1 MSKIKNNINE
11 EQLMEDEKIK
21 QLKEDPNV
29 DHVFDYNSITDEH
42 KKAVKEVLS
51 ILEKFGY
58 DMVSDMIK
66 LQFGIIQRPKYDLA
80 TSEFVKCCERANI
93 LTITQ
98 GYIIDN
104 NVEYPVVFIQDDI
117 RKLNDFIE
125 KVKSGS
131 Y

>member
-1 MSKIKNNINE
+1 MSNFEKNINY

-21 QLKEDPNV
+21 KIKEDPNI

-42 KKAVKEVLS
+42 RKAVKEVLN

-58 DMVSDMIK
+58 DMITDMIK
-66 LQFGIIQRPKYDLA
+66 LQFGITQRPKYDLNE
-80 TSEFVKCCERANI
+80 SEFVKCCQKANI
-93 LTITQ
+93 LTVTQ
-98 GYIIDN
+98 GYLVDN
-104 NVEYPVVFIQDDI
+104 NVEYPVVLIQDDI

-125 KVKSGS
+125 KIRSGS

>member
-1 MSKIKNNINE
+1 MPTFKNNINE
-11 EQLMEDEKIK
+11 EQIMEDEKAKKI
-21 QLKEDPNV
+21 KEDPDV

-42 KKAVKEVLS
+42 KKAIKEVLA
-51 ILEKFGY
+51 ILENFGY

-66 LQFGIIQRPKYDLA
+66 LKFNITQRPKYDLS
-80 TSEFVKCCERANI
+80 TSEFVKCCEKANI

-104 NVEYPVVFIQDDI
+104 SVEYPVVFIQDDI
-117 RKLNDFIE
+117 RTLNDFIE
-125 KVKSGS
+125 KIKLGL

>member
-1 MSKIKNNINE
+1 MKSNTNIINE
-11 EQLMEDEKIK
+11 EQLMEDEKAKKI
-21 QLKEDPNV
+21 KEDPNI

-42 KKAVKEVLS
+42 RKAVKEVLN

-58 DMVSDMIK
+58 DMVTDMIK
-66 LQFGIIQRPKYDLA
+66 IQFGITQRPKYNLQD
-80 TSEFVKCCERANI
+80 SEFIKCCEKANI
-93 LTITQ
+93 IPIIQ
-98 GYIIDN
+98 GYLVDN

-125 KVKSGS
+125 KIRLGS